1 LEEWGEEK
9 GDETVLLK
17 NKQTNKQTKNN
28 SIEDLVGNEKSGYT
42 VPDTNKTII
51 NVTNEPSDAH
61 KKKIP
66 QTGNHERNHRET
78 LGEAI

>member
-61 KKKIP
+61 KKKP
-66 QTGNHERNHRET
+66 SKRKSWKKSLRN
-78 LGEAI
+78 